1 MKQEHRRTSRAW
13 SRAGLLSIILAGA
26 FGGCQHELGPSLS
39 FVVEDQH
46 LAPTSEVSSTL
57 CCCRVQ
63 GHVRNTSSIVVNINL
78 NFPATDAQNESL
90 GLALDFVEGVQ
101 PGEVR
106 TFDAAG
112 IFAPCG
118 EVRNVVGIHQVTGV
132 FTGTG
137 N

>member
-1 MKQEHRRTSRAW
+1 MKLEQRRTSRAW
-13 SRAGLLSIILAGA
+13 ARAGLLSIILAAALGA
-26 FGGCQHELGPSLS
+26 CQHPQGPSLS

-78 NFPATDAQNESL
+78 GFPATDRQNESL
-90 GLALDFVEGVQ
+90 GAAIDFVEAVQ
-101 PGEVR
+101 PGELR

-118 EVRNVVGIHQVTGV
+118 QVSNVVSVHQVTGV
-132 FTGTG
+132 YTSAG